1 MNLLTKVCCSPI
13 DTVRRGD
20 DHKWVTRE
28 KDGATAEKSSASAL
42 LHHGNLHL
50 NQTSMFS
57 FFSQFDTFL
66 PWYFVFVHYSPTHDL
81 CDVTGAA
88 AQLTAILCVCQKI
101 TEEKY

>member
-20 DHKWVTRE
+20 DHQWVTGE
-28 KDGATAEKSSASAL
+28 KNGATAEKSSASAL
-42 LHHGNLHL
+42 LHHGNLRL
-50 NQTSMFS
+50 NHKTIIIFL
-57 FFSQFDTFL
+57 FYTFL
-66 PWYFVFVHYSPTHDL
+66 PWYLVFMNHSATHDL
-81 CDVTGAA
+81 GDVPDAA